1 MWASADDLRESLRY
15 EPRADEAIAAASQ
28 VLWSLSGRKF
38 SGSRNVTEFYDV
50 RHGLGWVDRYS
61 WLQQQALFQIENRD
75 TVACANCGFPHRMR
89 LRHQPVQRILSVE
102 INGTVVPPSDYAL
115 LNHSTLGL
123 PFNQLACIALC
134 AQVTYIWGVNP
145 PAGGR
150 AAAVKLAEQ
159 LLFSWTAS
167 DECRLPQRI
176 TNVTRQ
182 GVSWTILD
190 PQDFLNDGRTGIFE
204 IDLFLKSVN
213 PDHARRP
220 ARVFSPDIARAQTV
234 AQETTPPSVSVGP
247 NDLGVVAAGD
257 PAWHVT
263 PAASWP
269 GTAHSPFAVVNGV
282 PYGADHFTTNLDG
295 SRTLMFSGA
304 ETMTMVEGDSF
315 IVYYHPT
322 GGGNDVIVSSGIVR
336 FVQA

>member
-1 MWASADDLRESLRY
+1 VWASADDLRESLRY

-28 VLWSLSGRKF
+28 ILWSLSGRKF
-38 SGSRNVTEFYDV
+38 SGTRNVTEFYDV
-50 RHGLGWVDRYS
+50 RHGLGWVDRYHF
-61 WLQQQALFQIENRD
+61 LQQQALFQVENRN
-75 TVACANCGFPHRMR
+75 VVICSNCGYPHRMR

-102 INGTVVPPSDYAL
+102 INGQTVPASDYAL
-115 LNHSTLGL
+115 LNHATLGL
-123 PFNQLACIALC
+123 PFNQIACIAMC
-134 AQVTYIWGVNP
+134 ARVTYIYGVNP

-182 GVSWTILD
+182 GISWTILD

-220 ARVFSPDIARAQTV
+220 ARVFSPDLPRAQTV
-234 AQETTPPSVSVGP
+234 TQELPPPNIAVGP
-247 NDLGVVAAGD
+247 NDLGVVSAGD
-257 PAWHVT
+257 PAWHVS
-263 PAASWP
+263 PAAGWP
-269 GTAHSPFAVVNGV
+269 LTAFTPYATINGV
-282 PYGADHFTTNLDG
+282 VFDAEHFTQNGDLSQTFMLASG
-295 SRTLMFSGA
+295 ETL
-304 ETMTMVEGDSF
+304 TLVEGDLF
-315 IVYYHPT
+315 VVGYHQT
-322 GGGNDVIVSSGIVR
+322 GNPDTVVSTGYVR